1 MMKRFD
7 IVVVGELNVDLI
19 LNNLP
24 SLPEE
29 GKEILAGAMNLT
41 LGSSSAIFASNAAVL
56 NNRVAF
62 IGKIGDDS
70 FGNLVS
76 ESLQGKGVNTDFII
90 RSSTEKTGAT
100 IVLNYGEDRAM
111 VTYQGAMETLA
122 LKDID
127 EDALLRARHLHI
139 SSIFLQPELK
149 KEIIAVFKKA
159 KDLGLTTSLDMQ
171 WDPAEKWDLDLENL
185 LPLVDIFLPNE
196 VELLAVTKSD
206 SIDEAIKKLKPL
218 INIMAIKMGNKGSRG
233 ITKYQDIIQKPFLN
247 ENVVDAIGAGDS
259 FNAGFITSYLS
270 GDTLHKCLKT
280 GNLAG
285 AVSTTG
291 AGGTGA
297 FDSYREFKNRAR
309 DIFGI
314 DI

>member
-1 MMKRFD
+1 MMERFD

-62 IGKIGDDS
+62 IGKTGDDS

-76 ESLQGKGVNTDFII
+76 AGLQSKGVNTEYII

-122 LKDID
+122 MNDID
-127 EDALLRARHLHI
+127 EDALVRARHLHV

-149 KEIIAVFKKA
+149 KEIITLFKKA
-159 KDLGLTTSLDMQ
+159 KSLGLTTSLDMQ
-171 WDPAEKWDLDLENL
+171 WDPGEKWDLDLDNL

-196 VELLAVTKSD
+196 VELLAITKTKTVD
-206 SIDEAIKKLKPL
+206 DAIEILRPL
-218 INIMAIKMGNKGSRG
+218 INIMAIKMGNRGSRG
-233 ITKYQDIIQKPFLN
+233 VTKKQDVFQQPFLN
-247 ENVVDAIGAGDS
+247 NSVVDAIGAGDS
-259 FNAGFITSYLS
+259 FNAGFITKYIAGEPL
-270 GDTLHKCLKT
+270 KACLRY
-280 GNLAG
+280 GNLVG
-285 AVSTTG
+285 AVNTTG
-291 AGGTGA
+291 SGGTGA
-297 FDSYREFKNRAR
+297 FSNFEEFRNRAKKF
-309 DIFGI
+309 FGMSV
-314 DI
+314 